1 MVNKQ
6 KNKQTKKKLP
16 ARMELDG
23 ERPVRQAKKEVNF
36 GTSGKL
42 WVKAKIYIPYKEKES
57 KKQVHVGITE
67 SLCYTPEPNTTL

>member
-1 MVNKQ
+1 MTNTITNTGEMMVNKQ

-42 WVKAKIYIPYKEKES
+42 
-57 KKQVHVGITE
+57 
-67 SLCYTPEPNTTL
+67 